1 MNTKIQWNEFKKW
14 PVTQKSGRLFFEQ
27 GRYTVKILNLYIIL
41 YLYKLQWHLLFIM
54 NPTLYVIIWEYTN
67 TYRKTTIYHI
77 ILTDGHPHQLWLRL
91 CGWFCDIKHVIA
103 IRIVFY
109 GWKRTTWSQHLK
121 TQCWLL
127 GLGAWPSWHEWLI
140 KPANPTPNFAQCS
153 LLNLLLHYIS
163 PLS

>member
-1 MNTKIQWNEFKKW
+1 MTSDTKIRQTIFWAREIYRKDTEPLYHSFINSL
-14 PVTQKSGRLFFEQ
+14 VS
-27 GRYTVKILNLYIIL
+27 ILS
-41 YLYKLQWHLLFIM
+41 
-54 NPTLYVIIWEYTN
+54 N

-127 GLGAWPSWHEWLI
+127 GLGAWPTWHEWLI